1 MLDVDVSKNK
11 GISEKKLT
19 RKKYL
24 SMLKLYVSKDFKA
37 AFSLDKKRRQL
48 IIIDNHSH
56 SMSISN

>member
-11 GISEKKLT
+11 GISEKQLT

-37 AFSLDKKRRQL
+37 AFSLDKNR
-48 IIIDNHSH
+48 DS
-56 SMSISN
+56 